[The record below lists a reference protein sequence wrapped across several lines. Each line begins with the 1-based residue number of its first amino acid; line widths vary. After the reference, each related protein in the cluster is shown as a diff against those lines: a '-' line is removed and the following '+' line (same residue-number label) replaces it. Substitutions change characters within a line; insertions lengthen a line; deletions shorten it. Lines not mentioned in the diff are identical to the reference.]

1 MTLNDLIRQCTAI
14 AQQLSSGDVPL
25 KCYGE
30 EVDVEMWVGKDD
42 DGKHYIH
49 TYLVGAGNAEHSKIL
64 KRIENETH

>member
-1 MTLNDLIRQCTAI
+1 MTLNDLLRQCTAI

-42 DGKHYIH
+42 EGRYYIH
-49 TYLVGAGNAEHSKIL
+49 TYLVGTDNAEHSKIL
-64 KRIENETH
+64 KRIKNETH